1 MSASEKITPMMRQ
14 YLEVKKN
21 HQDCILM
28 FRLGDFYEMF
38 NEDAYEASEILNIT
52 LTGKGSGPDR
62 IPMCGVP
69 FHSVDGYIAKLISAG
84 KKVAVCEQME
94 DPKETKT
101 IVRRDVVRIITP
113 GTVNLDSVLNEGK
126 NNYLASVYYS
136 DDNFGAIFVDATTGD
151 VFATWG
157 ENDIVENRLANAIA
171 CFNPAELIVNNIDGQ
186 ALGMFVEMQKRFSY
200 FDSILPDDDFSIE
213 NAKTLIEENNIRL
226 GALSYEEH
234 PLCIRALG
242 GALSYLKETQKVN
255 SGYLKEVRLYFKNEY
270 MEIDLSSRR
279 NLELTSTMRD
289 KSKKGSL
296 LGVLD
301 KTRTSMGA
309 RLLSEWVDRPLMNP
323 IKINTRLDS
332 VEELYGDFKLR
343 EEITEALRGFS
354 DIERIA
360 SKIVYGSANA
370 RDLLALATSL
380 NRTPYI
386 KSLLKDAKSPILS
399 NIGKNLDT
407 VDDVCFTL
415 CEAIVE
421 EPPFSVREGGM
432 IREGYDAELD
442 NLRYLKNSGTSILSK
457 IEEEEK
463 ERTGIKQLKI
473 SYNKVFG
480 YYIEVS
486 KSNIDKVPDYYIR
499 KQTLVNCERYITD
512 ELKRVE
518 DSVTSARDKIETL
531 EYDIFVALKELVIK
545 NLRRV
550 QNCAKMIAGVDV
562 LCSLAL
568 VASENGYVKPVVDDG
583 DIIDIK
589 DGRHPSVE
597 IWNTNSLFVP
607 NDTHLNTD
615 DERFMLITGP
625 NMAGKSTYMR
635 QTALITLMAQM
646 GSFVPAS
653 SCHIGVVDRVFT
665 RVGASDDIASGQ
677 STFMVEM
684 SEVANILKNA
694 TPKSLIILDEIGRG
708 TSTFDGLSIAWAVVE
723 YVSDKNKIGAKTMF
737 ATHYHELKVLEERLS
752 GVKNYSIAVK
762 KRGGD
767 IIFLRK
773 IIPGGASDSY
783 GIEVAG
789 LAGVPEEV
797 TKRAQQVLAG
807 LENGQIET
815 DTPKTLEIPEPTVQ
829 KEFPNAMAEHI
840 KSLDISTLTPIEAI
854 NELYTLQ
861 MKLKEE

>member
-1 MSASEKITPMMRQ
+1 MAEKITPMMKQ

-21 HQDCILM
+21 HEDCILM

-38 NEDAYEASEILNIT
+38 NEDAFVASEILQIT
-52 LTGKGSGPDR
+52 LTGKGSGPER

-69 FHSVDGYIAKLISAG
+69 YHSVEGYIAKLISAG
-84 KKVAVCEQME
+84 KKVAICEQME

-113 GTVNLDSVLNEGK
+113 GTVNLDSVLNERR
-126 NNYLASVYYS
+126 NNYLASVYYCE
-136 DDNFGAIFVDATTGD
+136 NGFGVVFIDVTTGD
-151 VFATWG
+151 IFATCA
-157 ENDIVENRLANAIA
+157 ENDVIENRLANAVA
-171 CFNPAELIVNNIDGQ
+171 CFEPAELIVNNIPNE
-186 ALGMFVEMQKRFSY
+186 ALRIFEDMKKRFSY
-200 FDSILPDDDFSIE
+200 YDSLLPDEEFDFERAIG
-213 NAKTLIEENNIRL
+213 LIRENNVDL
-226 GALSYEEH
+226 GKLSPKEY
-234 PLCIRALG
+234 PLCVRALG
-242 GALSYLKETQKVN
+242 GALSYLKETQKI
-255 SGYLKEVRLYFKNEY
+255 SLSYLKQVRLYFKNEY

-309 RLLSEWVDRPLMNP
+309 RLLAEWVDRPL
-323 IKINTRLDS
+323 IDSQKINLRLDS
-332 VEELYGDFKLR
+332 VDELYGNFKLR
-343 EEITEALRGFS
+343 ESAEEALRGIS
-354 DIERIA
+354 DMERIS
-360 SKIVYGSANA
+360 SKIVYGSANG
-370 RDLLALATSL
+370 RDLFALASSL
-380 NRTPYI
+380 KRVPAV
-386 KSLLKDAKSPILS
+386 KELLRGCSSAMLAD
-399 NIGKNLDT
+399 IGNNLDA
-407 VDDVCFTL
+407 VEDVCATL
-415 CEAIVE
+415 SLAVSENAPVSI
-421 EPPFSVREGGM
+421 REGG
-432 IREGYDAELD
+432 IINKGYDSQLD
-442 NLRYLKNSGTSILSK
+442 NLRRMRDSGASFLSE
-457 IEEEEK
+457 IEEAEREK
-463 ERTGIKQLKI
+463 TGIKQLKI

-486 KSNIDKVPDYYIR
+486 KTNIDKVPDYYVR

-518 DSVTSARDKIETL
+518 DSITSAKDKVEAL
-531 EYDIFVALKELVIK
+531 EFEIFTALKKLVLE
-545 NLRRV
+545 NLKRIQGCARR
-550 QNCAKMIAGVDV
+550 IAAVDV
-562 LCSLAL
+562 FCSLAH
-568 VASENGYVKPVVDDG
+568 VAGENGYVKPMVDDS
-583 DIIDIK
+583 DVIDIK

-597 IWNTNSLFVP
+597 LSNTGALFVP
-607 NDTHLNTD
+607 NNTYLD
-615 DERFMLITGP
+615 VSDNRFLLITGP

-635 QTALITLMAQM
+635 QTALITLMAQI

-665 RVGASDDIASGQ
+665 RVGASDDITSGQ

-694 TPKSLIILDEIGRG
+694 TSKSLIILDEIGRG

-723 YVSDKNKIGAKTMF
+723 YVSNKEKIGAKTMF
-737 ATHYHELKVLEERLS
+737 ATHYHELKVLEERLD

-762 KRGGD
+762 KRGKD

-773 IIPGGASDSY
+773 IISGGASDSY

-797 TKRAQQVLAG
+797 TDRAQAVLAS
-807 LENGQIET
+807 LEGGQTET
-815 DTPKTLEIPEPTVQ
+815 TVADTGKINIREEKPELSPEITER
-829 KEFPNAMAEHI
+829 I
-840 KSLDISTLTPIEAI
+840 KNLDISTLTPIEAI

-861 MKLKEE
+861 LRLREE